1 MIRTMRHPCSKPP
14 PSCPI
19 CRTIKLLVFVCTLLW
34 GEAFAQQLDNKLPVE
49 GFSVHLGQNGDLQ
62 RVAAVYE
69 TPVWWRYLLGHNGAR
84 VDLNGE
90 FEISYWMSGDRE
102 PSHLWQLGFTPMFR
116 WWPRDTF
123 YVEAGVGATVV
134 NQTRFAGRD
143 LSTAFQFG
151 SHLGMGV
158 LINRRHKIAL
168 RISHF
173 SNADIKT
180 PNPGLNLIELTYTYQ
195 F

>member
-1 MIRTMRHPCSKPP
+1 MIQTVKGPYSKQGA
-14 PSCPI
+14 SCRI
-19 CRTIKLLVFVCTLLW
+19 CQTIKRLTLLCALVC
-34 GEAFAQQLDNKLPVE
+34 GPAFAQQLDNKPPAE
-49 GFSVHLGQNGDLQ
+49 GFSLRLGQNDDLR
-62 RVAAVYE
+62 RVAVAYE

-84 VDLNGE
+84 VDVNGE
-90 FEISYWMSGDRE
+90 LEISYWMSADHE
-102 PSHLWQLGFTPMFR
+102 PSRLWQLGFTPMFR

-123 YVEAGVGATVV
+123 YVEAGVGATVL

-180 PNPGLNLIELTYTYQ
+180 PNPGLNLIELAYTYR

>member
-1 MIRTMRHPCSKPP
+1 MIQAMEHPCSKRRVLGR
-14 PSCPI
+14 I
-19 CRTIKLLVFVCTLLW
+19 GRTIRLSTFVCTLICSQT
-34 GEAFAQQLDNKLPVE
+34 FAQQVGNKLPGE

-62 RVAAVYE
+62 RIAAVYE
-69 TPVWWRYLLGHNGAR
+69 TPVWWRYPLGHNGGR
-84 VDLNGE
+84 LDLNGE
-90 FEISYWMSGDRE
+90 LAISYWTSNDRK

-116 WWPRDTF
+116 WWPGDTF
-123 YVEAGVGATVV
+123 YVEAGVGATVL
-134 NQTRFAGRD
+134 NRTRFAGRD

-158 LINRRHKIAL
+158 LINRKHRIAL

-173 SNADIKT
+173 SNADIKS
-180 PNPGLNLIELTYTYQ
+180 PNPGLNLIELAYTYQ